1 MPDLGK
7 YAFEVTLAYGVS
19 LTLLAA
25 LVVLSVARARRIG
38 PVGFDL
44 PADPELRE
52 AERREAQQQQQRARV
67 REDDR
72 RC

>member
-25 LVVLSVARARRIG
+25 LVVLSVARARRIARAL
-38 PVGFDL
+38 D
-44 PADPELRE
+44 E
-52 AERREAQQQQQRARV
+52 AEGRRV
-67 REDDR
+67 RDEG
-72 RC
+72 